1 MKKIL
6 TMIAIAAF
14 TFAMPACKNKVSDA
28 ELKTSADAALQS
40 NTALSGVT
48 AEIANGVATL
58 TGNVSDEAAKAAAE
72 TAIKGVKGVTSVVNN
87 ITVAPAPVIATESAL
102 STYVKDAIKDH
113 PTVTATVSP
122 DGVVSL
128 TGEIK
133 KADQIKLMQKIN
145 ATRPK
150 SVDTKGLTVK

>member
-6 TMIAIAAF
+6 AIIAIAAF
-14 TFAMPACKNKVSDA
+14 TFAMPACKSKVSDA
-28 ELKTSADAALQS
+28 DIKTSADAALQA

-58 TGNVSDEAAKAAAE
+58 TGNVTDEAAKAAAE
-72 TAIKGVKGVTSVVNN
+72 TAIKTVKGVTSVVNN
-87 ITVAPAPVIATESAL
+87 ITVAPPPVIATEDAL
-102 STYVKDAIKDH
+102 TTAVKDAIKDH

-122 DGVVSL
+122 EGVVTL

-133 KADQIKLMQKIN
+133 KADQVKLMQKVN

-150 SVDTKGLTVK
+150 SVDAKGLTVK